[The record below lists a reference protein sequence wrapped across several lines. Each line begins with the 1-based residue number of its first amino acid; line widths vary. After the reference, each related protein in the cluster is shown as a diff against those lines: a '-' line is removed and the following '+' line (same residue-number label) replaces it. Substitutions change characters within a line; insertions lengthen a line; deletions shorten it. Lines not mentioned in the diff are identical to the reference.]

1 MFDSY
6 SLRPHGVYCRT
17 YLVVAEKYNRWY
29 DMEQIV
35 VDELKDVLIAHEG
48 LKLKPYHCTADKLT
62 IGIGRNLEDVGITV
76 NEAVYLLE
84 NDIRR
89 VTKELDDRIPFWNN
103 LSPNKQIVLA
113 SMAFQLGVNGL
124 MQFKRMLAA
133 AQLGDDKRV
142 AREMRDSKWFRQ
154 TPNRANDLIDRWSK

>member
-1 MFDSY
+1 
-6 SLRPHGVYCRT
+6 
-17 YLVVAEKYNRWY
+17 
-29 DMEQIV
+29 MEQLV

-48 LKLKPYHCTADKLT
+48 LKLEPYECTAGKLT
-62 IGIGRNLEDVGITV
+62 IGIGRNLEDVGITLS
-76 NEAVYLLE
+76 EALYLLD
-84 NDIRR
+84 NDISR
-89 VTKELDDRIPFWNN
+89 VTAELDDRIPFWNN

-142 AREMRDSKWFRQ
+142 AREMRD
-154 TPNRANDLIDRWSK
+154 

>member
-1 MFDSY
+1 
-6 SLRPHGVYCRT
+6 
-17 YLVVAEKYNRWY
+17 
-29 DMEQIV
+29 MEQLV

-48 LKLKPYHCTADKLT
+48 LKLQPYECTAGKLT
-62 IGIGRNLEDVGITV
+62 IGIGRNLQDVGISLS
-76 NEAVYLLE
+76 EAMYLLD
-84 NDIRR
+84 NDISR
-89 VTKELDDRIPFWNN
+89 VIADLDDRIPFWNN

-142 AREMRDSKWFRQ
+142 AREMRDSKWFHQ
-154 TPNRANDLIDRWSK
+154 TPNRAKDLIDRWME